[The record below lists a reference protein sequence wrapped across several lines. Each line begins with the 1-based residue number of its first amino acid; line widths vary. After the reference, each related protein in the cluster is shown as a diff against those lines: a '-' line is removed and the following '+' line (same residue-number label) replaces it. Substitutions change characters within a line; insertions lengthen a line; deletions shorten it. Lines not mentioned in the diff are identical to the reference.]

1 MPKTLLVMRQEISKT
16 LHSAG
21 YVIFAFVVPLVAVLI
36 VAAVTFT
43 RGSSGDGENI
53 AAGAPQQ
60 SEIAVE
66 GYVDQSSLIRA
77 IPSNIP
83 ADRLRGYA
91 DEAHAQ
97 QALAAGEIT
106 AYYIVPPDVVQR
118 GLVYYVYP
126 DTRSYLADGQPWVM
140 AWTLTVNLLG
150 RDEKLADQVRNPAW
164 NVTTTDVTAQSGVGQ
179 AGEDCSRPGAAC
191 QSNDLVRYF
200 PSIMVAIFFATFM
213 ISSSLLFNAVGVEKE
228 NRTLEVVLLA
238 VSPRQLL
245 AGKTLALG
253 ALGILQ
259 TVTWLAA
266 MAISANLGGS
276 TLRLPANFAFPVEIL
291 VWGVVFFAG
300 GYGLYASLMAGA
312 GALAP
317 KMKEAGVANVIAMI
331 PLLIGYMVGLMAPV
345 AEVADAP
352 LPVALSFFPF
362 TAPVVMIMRLSNGV
376 VPLWQLLL
384 AAGLTYAA
392 AWWALR
398 AVARLFHAQNLLS
411 GQPFSVSRY
420 LGALFAGRAAGG

>member
-1 MPKTLLVMRQEISKT
+1 MQKTLLVMRQEIYKT
-16 LHSAG
+16 THSLG
-21 YVIFAFVVPLVAVLI
+21 YVVFAFIIPLATVLI
-36 VAAVTFT
+36 LAAVSFM
-43 RGSSGDGENI
+43 RGRTGGDIGISSK
-53 AAGAPQQ
+53 APAQP
-60 SEIAVE
+60 EIVVE
-66 GYVDQSSLIRA
+66 GYVDQSDLIRA
-77 IPSNIP
+77 IP
-83 ADRLRGYA
+83 ADIRADHLVGYE

-97 QALAAGEIT
+97 QALSAGEIT
-106 AYYIVPPDVVQR
+106 AYYVVPPDVVQR

-140 AWTLTVNLLG
+140 AWTLTVNLLDG
-150 RDEKLADQVRNPAW
+150 DEKLADRVWSPTW
-164 NVTTTDVTAQSGVGQ
+164 DVTTTDITAQNDAGQ

-191 QSNDLVRYF
+191 RSNDLVRYI
-200 PSIMVAIFFATFM
+200 PSLMVAIFFATFVT
-213 ISSSLLFNAVGVEKE
+213 SSSLLFNAVGVEKE

-238 VSPRQLL
+238 VSPHQLL

-259 TVTWLAA
+259 TVTWLGAI
-266 MAISANLGGS
+266 AISANLGGS